1 MAPDPTTDPTPST
14 TTQSDA
20 DMALRAML
28 AGGEP
33 SRRHGMRAPASAN
46 AIVVFLLVLG
56 AALEG
61 YALSQ
66 AGGPE
71 PGRSESLIW
80 AIVGVAV
87 VFTAWALRARYW
99 WSVSGVISIALV
111 GIAMGTYSA
120 MSLVGGTYSEGTRLD
135 LIGVVAIGVAGIIL
149 MGLLSSSWTWLM
161 TTVRSTSR
169 ARRSASDGPDMTA
182 GAGA

>member
-1 MAPDPTTDPTPST
+1 MV
-14 TTQSDA
+14 
-20 DMALRAML
+20 
-28 AGGEP
+28 
-33 SRRHGMRAPASAN
+33 SRPGATACEAPASAN
-46 AIVVFLLVLG
+46 AIVVFLLALG

-111 GIAMGTYSA
+111 GIAMGTYA
-120 MSLVGGTYSEGTRLD
+120 ALSLLGGTYSEGTRLD
-135 LIGVVAIGVAGIIL
+135 LIGIVAIGVAGIIL

-161 TTVRSTSR
+161 TTVKSSGPSR
-169 ARRSASDGPDMTA
+169 ARRERRSRHDGRRRRLSRARRCQRVIRART
-182 GAGA
+182 